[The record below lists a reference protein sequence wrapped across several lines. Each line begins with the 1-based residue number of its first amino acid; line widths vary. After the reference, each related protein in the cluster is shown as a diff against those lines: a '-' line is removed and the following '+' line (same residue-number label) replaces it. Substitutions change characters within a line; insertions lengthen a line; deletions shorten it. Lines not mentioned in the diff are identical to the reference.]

1 MPERKIILFLI
12 VATVVCL
19 IVGIATTPDK
29 NYIPLVNALS
39 VGFVISA
46 AFYFIVVYLPE
57 SQKRRRIHGSM
68 ERQYQLFKKSCIGTF
83 LILSNSQEYQH
94 REMLLDQEEFKR
106 YFKNNNSNNEN
117 RWDAV
122 ANGIQNNEYYLNE
135 ILYELRV
142 LNDEIKFVR
151 SNIDIHDEEVFQ
163 FLNNLSQIIHRME
176 STKPEY
182 DDIKSF
188 CRFLWEIFT
197 GWSIIDGYRK
207 TDIIA
212 DMIGRIKKT

>member
-1 MPERKIILFLI
+1 MPERKIIWFLV
-12 VATVVCL
+12 VATAVCL
-19 IVGIATTPDK
+19 IVGVETTADK
-29 NYIPLVNALS
+29 NYIPLANALS

-57 SQKRRRIHGSM
+57 SQKRSRIHRSM
-68 ERQYQLFKKSCIGTF
+68 EKQYQLFKKSCIGTF

-94 REMLLDQEEFKR
+94 REMLLDQEEFRR
-106 YFKNNNSNNEN
+106 YFKNNNTNNEN

-122 ANGIQNNEYYLNE
+122 ANGIQNNKYYLNE

-151 SNIDIHDEEVFQ
+151 SSIDIHDEEVFQ
-163 FLNNLSQIIHRME
+163 FLNNLSQIIHRVE
-176 STKPEY
+176 STNPEY

-188 CRFLWEIFT
+188 CRLLWEIFT
-197 GWSIIDGYRK
+197 GWSFIDGYRK

-212 DMIGRIKKT
+212 DMIGRIK

>member
-1 MPERKIILFLI
+1 M
-12 VATVVCL
+12 VCL
-19 IVGIATTPDK
+19 MVGARTTPNRD
-29 NYIPLVNALS
+29 YIQLLNALS

-46 AFYFIVVYLPE
+46 AFYFLVVYLPE
-57 SQKRRRIHGSM
+57 SQKRSRIYRGM
-68 ERQYQLFKKSCIGTF
+68 EKQYRLFKKSCIDTF
-83 LILSNSQEYQH
+83 LILSCSQEYQH
-94 REMLLDQEEFKR
+94 REMLLDQEEFRR
-106 YFKNNNSNNEN
+106 YFKNYNANNEN

-135 ILYELRV
+135 ILYELRM

-151 SNIDIHDEEVFQ
+151 NNIDIHDEEVFQ
-163 FLNNLSQIIHRME
+163 FLKNLSQIIHRME

-188 CRFLWEIFT
+188 CRFLWEIFS
-197 GWSIIDGYRK
+197 GWSFIDGYRK

-212 DMIGRIKKT
+212 EMIGHIK

>member
-1 MPERKIILFLI
+1 MPDKKIIWFLI
-12 VATVVCL
+12 VATVVCFL
-19 IVGIATTPDK
+19 AGAATTPDK
-29 NYIPLVNALS
+29 NYALLINALS

-46 AFYFIVVYLPE
+46 IFYFIVVYLPE
-57 SQKRRRIHGSM
+57 SQKRNRVYRSM
-68 ERQYQLFKKSCIGTF
+68 ERQYRLFKSSCISTF
-83 LILSNSQEYQH
+83 LILSDSQEYPH
-94 REMLLDQEEFKR
+94 SEMLLDQEGFRR
-106 YFKNNNSNNEN
+106 YFKNNNAKNEN

-122 ANGIQNNEYYLNE
+122 ANGIQGNEYYLNE

-151 SNIDIHDEEVFQ
+151 SNIEIHDEEVFS
-163 FLNNLSQIIHRME
+163 FLSQLSQVIHRME

-197 GWSIIDGYRK
+197 GWSFIDGYRK
-207 TDIIA
+207 TDLIE
-212 DMIGRIKKT
+212 DMIERIK

>member
-1 MPERKIILFLI
+1 MPQRKIIWFL
-12 VATVVCL
+12 VAATVVCL
-19 IVGIATTPDK
+19 MVGVGTTPDK

-57 SQKRRRIHGSM
+57 SQKRSRIHRSM

-94 REMLLDQEEFKR
+94 REMLLDQEEFRR
-106 YFKNNNSNNEN
+106 YFKNSNINDEN

-122 ANGIQNNEYYLNE
+122 ANGIQNSEYYLNE

-151 SNIDIHDEEVFQ
+151 STIDIHDEEVFQ

-212 DMIGRIKKT
+212 DMIGRIK

>member
-1 MPERKIILFLI
+1 MPERKIIWFLV
-12 VATVVCL
+12 VATAACL
-19 IVGIATTPDK
+19 LTGVITTPEK
-29 NYIPLVNALS
+29 NYTLLINALS

-46 AFYFIVVYLPE
+46 IFYFIVVYLPE
-57 SQKRRRIHGSM
+57 NQKRSRIYRSM

-83 LILSNSQEYQH
+83 LILSASQEYQH

-106 YFKNNNSNNEN
+106 YFKNNNANNEN

-122 ANGIQNNEYYLNE
+122 ANGIQGNEYYLNE
-135 ILYELRV
+135 ILYELRL

-151 SNIDIHDEEVFQ
+151 GAIDIHDEEVFQ

-176 STKPEY
+176 ATKPEY

-197 GWSIIDGYRK
+197 GRSSNGYRK
-207 TDIIA
+207 KDLIK
-212 DMIGRIKKT
+212 DMIERIK

>member
-1 MPERKIILFLI
+1 MPERKIFWFLVI
-12 VATVVCL
+12 ATVVCL
-19 IVGIATTPDK
+19 TVSVITTPDK
-29 NYIPLVNALS
+29 NYILLVNALS

-46 AFYFIVVYLPE
+46 IFYFIVVYLPE
-57 SQKRRRIHGSM
+57 SQKRSRIFRSM
-68 ERQYQLFKKSCIGTF
+68 KRQYENFKKSCISTF
-83 LILSNSQEYQH
+83 LILSSSQEYQH

-106 YFKNNNSNNEN
+106 YFKNSNANDEN

-122 ANGIQNNEYYLNE
+122 ANGIQNNEYYFGE

-151 SNIDIHDEEVFQ
+151 SAIDIHNEDVFQ

-197 GWSIIDGYRK
+197 GWSFIDGYRK

-212 DMIGRIKKT
+212 DMIERIK

>member
-1 MPERKIILFLI
+1 
-12 VATVVCL
+12 
-19 IVGIATTPDK
+19 
-29 NYIPLVNALS
+29 
-39 VGFVISA
+39 
-46 AFYFIVVYLPE
+46 
-57 SQKRRRIHGSM
+57 
-68 ERQYQLFKKSCIGTF
+68 
-83 LILSNSQEYQH
+83 
-94 REMLLDQEEFKR
+94 MLLDQEEFKR

-122 ANGIQNNEYYLNE
+122 ANGIQDNEYYLNE

>member
-1 MPERKIILFLI
+1 MPERKIIWGLI

-19 IVGIATTPDK
+19 FLSIATTPDK
-29 NYIPLVNALS
+29 NNMPLVNALS

-57 SQKRRRIHGSM
+57 SQKKRRIYRSM
-68 ERQYQLFKKSCIGTF
+68 ERQYQLFKESCIGTF
-83 LILSNSQEYQH
+83 LILSDSQEYQH
-94 REMLLDQEEFKR
+94 RELLLDQEEFRR
-106 YFKNNNSNNEN
+106 YFKNNNTNNEN
-117 RWDAV
+117 RWDAI

-135 ILYELRV
+135 ILYELRL

-151 SNIDIHDEEVFQ
+151 SNIDIHDDEVFQ
-163 FLNNLSQIIHRME
+163 FLNNLSQVIHRME
-176 STKPEY
+176 STKPNY

-188 CRFLWEIFT
+188 CGFLWEIFT
-197 GWSIIDGYRK
+197 AWSRIDGYRK

-212 DMIGRIKKT
+212 DMIGRIK

>member
-12 VATVVCL
+12 VATLVCL
-19 IVGIATTPDK
+19 IIGVGTTPDK

-46 AFYFIVVYLPE
+46 VFYFLVVYLPE
-57 SQKRRRIHGSM
+57 SQKRRRIHRSM
-68 ERQYQLFKKSCIGTF
+68 KRHYQLFKKSCIGTF
-83 LILSNSQEYQH
+83 LVLSNSQEYQQ

-122 ANGIQNNEYYLNE
+122 ANGMQDNEYSLNE

-163 FLNNLSQIIHRME
+163 FLNNLSQVIHRME

-182 DDIKSF
+182 DDIKTF

-212 DMIGRIKKT
+212 DMIRRVK

>member
-1 MPERKIILFLI
+1 MPERKIVWFLV
-12 VATVVCL
+12 VATVACL
-19 IVGIATTPDK
+19 LTGMLTTTDK
-29 NYIPLVNALS
+29 KYTLLINALS

-46 AFYFIVVYLPE
+46 MFYFIVVYLPE
-57 SQKRRRIHGSM
+57 NQKRSRIYRSM

-83 LILSNSQEYQH
+83 LILSESQEYQH

-106 YFKNNNSNNEN
+106 YFKNNNAKNEN

-122 ANGIQNNEYYLNE
+122 ANGIQGNAYYLNE
-135 ILYELRV
+135 ILYELRL

-151 SNIDIHDEEVFQ
+151 GNIDIHDEDVFQ
-163 FLNNLSQIIHRME
+163 FLNNLSQIIHKMD

-197 GWSIIDGYRK
+197 GWSFIDGYRK
-207 TDIIA
+207 VDLIK
-212 DMIGRIKKT
+212 DMIERIK

>member
-1 MPERKIILFLI
+1 MPEKKIIWFLAI
-12 VATVVCL
+12 ATVVCL
-19 IVGIATTPDK
+19 TVSVGTTPEKD
-29 NYIPLVNALS
+29 YILLVNALS

-57 SQKRRRIHGSM
+57 SQKRSRIFRSM
-68 ERQYQLFKKSCIGTF
+68 EKQYLLFKKSCIGTF
-83 LILSNSQEYQH
+83 LILSSSQEYQH
-94 REMLLDQEEFKR
+94 REMLLDHEEFRR
-106 YFKNNNSNNEN
+106 YFKNNNENNEN

-151 SNIDIHDEEVFQ
+151 SNIDIHDEEAFQ
-163 FLNNLSQIIHRME
+163 FLNYLSQIIHRME
-176 STKPEY
+176 STKPAY

-197 GWSIIDGYRK
+197 GWSFVDGYRK
-207 TDIIA
+207 KDIIA
-212 DMIGRIKKT
+212 DMIMRIK

>member
-12 VATVVCL
+12 IATVVCL

-57 SQKRRRIHGSM
+57 SQKRRRIHRSM

-106 YFKNNNSNNEN
+106 YFKNSNSNNKN

-122 ANGIQNNEYYLNE
+122 ANGIQDNEYYLNE

-197 GWSIIDGYRK
+197 GWSDGYRK

-212 DMIGRIKKT
+212 DMIVRIKKT

>member
-1 MPERKIILFLI
+1 MPQRKIIWFL
-12 VATVVCL
+12 VAATVVCL
-19 IVGIATTPDK
+19 MVGVATTPDK
-29 NYIPLVNALS
+29 NYIPFVNALS
-39 VGFVISA
+39 VGFVISV
-46 AFYFIVVYLPE
+46 AFYFIVVYSPE
-57 SQKRRRIHGSM
+57 SQKRSRIYRSM
-68 ERQYQLFKKSCIGTF
+68 ERQYQFFKKSCIGTF
-83 LILSNSQEYQH
+83 LILSSSQEYQH
-94 REMLLDQEEFKR
+94 REMLLDQEEFRR
-106 YFKNNNSNNEN
+106 YFKNNNANNEN

-122 ANGIQNNEYYLNE
+122 ASGIQNNEYYLNE

-151 SNIDIHDEEVFQ
+151 SNIDIHDEEVFK

-212 DMIGRIKKT
+212 DMIGRIK